1 MIKILRQNTH
11 MALIAHSCF
20 SLTLCKSISLHKS
33 CVFSHSLSLAGCHTP
48 FWEPTLFPEFM
59 FVSPLAW
66 FLGLSC
72 LHVLPALLLFGLTA
86 LCCDL
91 YLFLDLRFWI
101 TLIKDC
107 TWILNLC
114 VWAVH
119 DSFSYLQFTRHFHW
133 SIAPPPPFFLIEL
146 WKNRLWINKI

>member
-1 MIKILRQNTH
+1 M
-11 MALIAHSCF
+11 IAHRCF

-59 FVSPLAW
+59 VCFT
-66 FLGLSC
+66 SC
-72 LHVLPALLLFGLTA
+72 LIPWIILFACVTCLVIVWIDCPVLWPLPVFGFTI
-86 LCCDL
+86 
-91 YLFLDLRFWI
+91 LDYSNKGLH
-101 TLIKDC
+101 LC